1 MSWNIL
7 SLRSKFLQ
15 LKDYVNFLKA
25 NQIQVD
31 IIALLETFSILN
43 LEMFKLEDYELI
55 YINRKTRGGWLG
67 FYLKK
72 WINLRF

>member
-1 MSWNIL
+1 M
-7 SLRSKFLQ
+7 Q
-15 LKDYVNFLKA
+15 LKDYVNFHKA

-55 YINRKTRGGWLG
+55 YINRKTRGGGLG
-67 FYLKK
+67 FYFKK
-72 WINLRF
+72 